1 MASCPYCFAETH
13 ADALVC
19 PTCRRELFL
28 VRQLQKR
35 VAELEEKVAS
45 LDAHVA
51 EAPPIT
57 ADPTATT
64 AAPTPR
70 ETDWK
75 PVIAAC
81 LTPLLLLLLA
91 HWLTL
96 FVYDAKVL
104 YLRLFA
110 IAIPLPFGFL
120 FGRAAA
126 FGFSWKLLTAFA
138 MALAAVFGMSGITG
152 WLDQSPILPQN
163 MAETR
168 EFIEFAASIG
178 LSFTTGLW
186 LQQWVANR
194 TDVARSVAPLL
205 KDKSKALTT
214 SISRANDFGSALVA
228 LCTTAISIYTGLKSV
243 LGN

>member
-1 MASCPYCFAETH
+1 MASCPYCCAETH

-35 VAELEEKVAS
+35 VVELEGEVAG
-45 LDAHVA
+45 LRANGTEAVPLAEEPA
-51 EAPPIT
+51 EAIAPP
-57 ADPTATT
+57 
-64 AAPTPR
+64 PR
-70 ETDWK
+70 ETAWK
-75 PVIAAC
+75 QAIAAC
-81 LTPLLLLLLA
+81 LTPLLLLLLV
-91 HWLTL
+91 HWLIL

-104 YLRLFA
+104 YLRLLA
-110 IAIPLPFGFL
+110 IAIPLPFGL
-120 FGRAAA
+120 IFGRAAA
-126 FGFSWKLLTAFA
+126 FSFSRKLLAAFA
-138 MALAAVFGMSGITG
+138 MALVAVFGMSGVTG

-186 LQQWVANR
+186 LQQWAANR
-194 TDVARSVAPLL
+194 ADVARNVAPLL

-214 SISRANDFGSALVA
+214 SISRVNDLGSALVA
-228 LCTTAISIYTGLKSV
+228 LGTTAVSIYTGLKSV